1 MSAARSYIPPAEIG
15 EVMRALA
22 AGRVIASRHPGF
34 APGDWVHGR
43 FGVQEHAVS
52 DGQNACKIEVTG
64 RLVPPRPEPPGD
76 LDLDDERRSLF
87 LLWERP
93 RPRPWPARPVP
104 RPRSAESRRG
114 PGQACSERA
123 AAGSQGSTVALLA
136 PPPALLQ
143 PPH

>member
-52 DGQNACKIEVTG
+52 DGQM
-64 RLVPPRPEPPGD
+64 PSSEP
-76 LDLDDERRSLF
+76 RRSYLDTKDLIAIATSIGHLPHRF
-87 LLWERP
+87 L
-93 RPRPWPARPVP
+93 
-104 RPRSAESRRG
+104 
-114 PGQACSERA
+114 
-123 AAGSQGSTVALLA
+123 
-136 PPPALLQ
+136 
-143 PPH
+143 